1 MISAGAALAPRRH
14 FLRMHPPSGRMT
26 SPLRPLVW
34 AALVAGSFGLAGC
47 SSIDDQGPLR
57 WLTPYRMEVVQGNV
71 VTSEMAAQLREGQTR
86 EQVRMLLGSP
96 LLTDL
101 FHADRWDY
109 VFAIR
114 RQGAPSQQRRLTV
127 FFNADRV
134 QRFQAADLPDE
145 KRPSWPRSKWTNP
158 APAALRWC
166 WTRPLCAPCRCPHRG
181 PRQRP
186 LPPPLLPAPRCSATT
201 RPLNPDP
208 TCSDCSLDDRP

>member
-1 MISAGAALAPRRH
+1 
-14 FLRMHPPSGRMT
+14 MT

-71 VTSEMAAQLREGQTR
+71 VASEMAAQLREGQTR

-145 KRPSWPRSKWTNP
+145 KTFVASIEVDKPRARRTP
-158 APAALRWC
+158 LVLDEAALR
-166 WTRPLCAPCRCPHRG
+166 A
-181 PRQRP
+181 
-186 LPPPLLPAPRCSATT
+186 LPLPAPRATT
-201 RPLNPDP
+201 TAPAASAPAGAQVQRNYPPLESGPN
-208 TCSDCSLDDRP
+208 LQ

>member
-1 MISAGAALAPRRH
+1 
-14 FLRMHPPSGRMT
+14 MHQPSGRMKP
-26 SPLRPLVW
+26 SLRLLAL
-34 AALVAGSFGLAGC
+34 AAFVTGTLGLAGC

-57 WLTPYRMEVVQGNV
+57 WLAPYRMEVVQGNV
-71 VTSEMAAQLREGQTR
+71 VTSEMLAQVRQGQTR

-109 VFAIR
+109 VFTIR

-145 KRPSWPRSKWTNP
+145 KTFVASIEVDKPRGRRTP
-158 APAALRWC
+158 LELDEAALR
-166 WTRPLCAPCRCPHRG
+166 A
-181 PRQRP
+181 
-186 LPPPLLPAPRCSATT
+186 LPLPAPRATATAPAASAPAGAQVQ
-201 RPLNPDP
+201 RNYPPLESGPG
-208 TCSDCSLDDRP
+208 LQ

>member
-1 MISAGAALAPRRH
+1 
-14 FLRMHPPSGRMT
+14 MHQPSGRMKP
-26 SPLRPLVW
+26 SLRLLAL
-34 AALVAGSFGLAGC
+34 AAFVTGTLGLAGC

-57 WLTPYRMEVVQGNV
+57 WLAPYRMEVVQGNV
-71 VTSEMAAQLREGQTR
+71 VTSEMLAQVRQGQTR

-109 VFAIR
+109 VFTIR

-145 KRPSWPRSKWTNP
+145 KTFVASIEVDKPRGRRTP
-158 APAALRWC
+158 LELDEAALR
-166 WTRPLCAPCRCPHRG
+166 A
-181 PRQRP
+181 
-186 LPPPLLPAPRCSATT
+186 LPLPAPRATATAPAASAPAGAQVL
-201 RPLNPDP
+201 RNYPPLESGPG
-208 TCSDCSLDDRP
+208 LQ

>member
-1 MISAGAALAPRRH
+1 
-14 FLRMHPPSGRMT
+14 MT
-26 SPLRPLVW
+26 SRDTFCPRPL
-34 AALVAGSFGLAGC
+34 GL
-47 SSIDDQGPLR
+47 
-57 WLTPYRMEVVQGNV
+57 
-71 VTSEMAAQLREGQTR
+71 LREGQTR

-145 KRPSWPRSKWTNP
+145 KTFVASIEVDKPRARRTP
-158 APAALRWC
+158 LVLDEAALREEGVA
-166 WTRPLCAPCRCPHRG
+166 RRLPLAQGEGAGGRVQAVAGGDEDAPCRCPHRG

>member
-1 MISAGAALAPRRH
+1 
-14 FLRMHPPSGRMT
+14 MT

-145 KRPSWPRSKWTNP
+145 KTFVASIEVDKPRGRRTP
-158 APAALRWC
+158 LELDEAALR
-166 WTRPLCAPCRCPHRG
+166 A
-181 PRQRP
+181 
-186 LPPPLLPAPRCSATT
+186 LPLPAPRATT
-201 RPLNPDP
+201 TAPAASAPAGAQVQRNYPPLESGPN
-208 TCSDCSLDDRP
+208 LQ

>member
-1 MISAGAALAPRRH
+1 
-14 FLRMHPPSGRMT
+14 MT

-145 KRPSWPRSKWTNP
+145 LEKARALWSRKYSAAPTDQREWARQARFLQSRGFSCAVPDSSKGWRPG
-158 APAALRWC
+158 AA
-166 WTRPLCAPCRCPHRG
+166 
-181 PRQRP
+181 Q
-186 LPPPLLPAPRCSATT
+186 LPAP
-201 RPLNPDP
+201 
-208 TCSDCSLDDRP
+208 